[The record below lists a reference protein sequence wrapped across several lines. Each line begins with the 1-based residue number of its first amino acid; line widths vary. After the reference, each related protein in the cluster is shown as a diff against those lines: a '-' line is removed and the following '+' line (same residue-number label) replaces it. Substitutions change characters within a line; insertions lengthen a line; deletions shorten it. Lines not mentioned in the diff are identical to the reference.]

1 MVKNILVLD
10 DGTEIAAGTVGQNAI
25 LSLTCT
31 ETVSKT
37 TDLCP
42 GAACSNKLEITIWVE
57 PGTDLPIT
65 SGTRL
70 THYRETSG
78 QRTLAGTYWA
88 VKPTSQTRNTYKIYA
103 YDAVSLLDGVQST
116 WLRSIQDQFPMT
128 LWKFAG
134 LVAQR
139 CGVTIVNS
147 SLPRNGTYLVQAFY
161 ADNLTGRQLLAW
173 VAEASCTFLRATSDG
188 KIEFAWYTDY
198 SSSQSIGPTV
208 YIRDGLSHDKF
219 QTAPVVKV
227 QIRQSDDDVGV
238 LYPSDE
244 SGSNALVIQGN
255 LLLTSA
261 TAEALK
267 PVAQAIFETMQGV
280 TYTPLKVTV
289 PADFPLPAPGNIVSV
304 TDARGNVLSSYIMN
318 RTISGQ
324 QVTLESTGNA
334 TRDGTAAV
342 NEQSYKNLTGK
353 MLEIKTSVDGLEVK
367 ASDLTGKYTDL
378 KATVDGLSS
387 EVKKDTK
394 ITGGGNLILG
404 SESFKNANYVGI
416 DSSVAYGDDGSATI
430 TNANTNRYFIFNTAG
445 ARITKG
451 VTLCL
456 SVMYKPISGTDGLCL
471 SLTFAGDNGTS
482 YVPSIKTENAVS
494 KTYVGSGVTK
504 KSAATYTPGTSD
516 QSIASGQYLNGTQ
529 TIKGDSN
536 LTAANIKSG
545 VKIFN
550 VTGSYA
556 GSSSG
561 GNTPNLQTKTVTP
574 SESTQTV
581 SPDSGYDG
589 LSKVTVNAISNT
601 YIGSD
606 VTKKSAATY
615 IPKTTDQSI
624 ASGQYLSG
632 TQTIKGDA
640 NLVAGNIKSGVNIF
654 GVTGT
659 YAGGGSSGDNGN
671 NNVEAYAITDT
682 NPSVSFKTAS
692 GTIKIW
698 GYGTITSSG
707 GWGGQTTSLVAF
719 EGDKYHKSAIY
730 GGPSSTNLSLS
741 ISNGK
746 LTGLPSGLTAISAI
760 VTRGI

>member
-1 MVKNILVLD
+1 M
-10 DGTEIAAGTVGQNAI
+10 
-25 LSLTCT
+25 
-31 ETVSKT
+31 
-37 TDLCP
+37 
-42 GAACSNKLEITIWVE
+42 
-57 PGTDLPIT
+57 
-65 SGTRL
+65 
-70 THYRETSG
+70 
-78 QRTLAGTYWA
+78 
-88 VKPTSQTRNTYKIYA
+88 
-103 YDAVSLLDGVQST
+103 GV
-116 WLRSIQDQFPMT
+116 
-128 LWKFAG
+128 
-134 LVAQR
+134 
-139 CGVTIVNS
+139 
-147 SLPRNGTYLVQAFY
+147 YL
-161 ADNLTGRQLLAW
+161 
-173 VAEASCTFLRATSDG
+173 
-188 KIEFAWYTDY
+188 
-198 SSSQSIGPTV
+198 
-208 YIRDGLSHDKF
+208 
-219 QTAPVVKV
+219 
-227 QIRQSDDDVGV
+227 
-238 LYPSDE
+238 
-244 SGSNALVIQGN
+244 GSNAVD
-255 LLLTSA
+255 
-261 TAEALK
+261 
-267 PVAQAIFETMQGV
+267 MQGGFVSGGSSGVKLQSKTV
-280 TYTPLKVTV
+280 TPSENTQTVNPDSSYDALSSVTV
-289 PADFPLPAPGNIVSV
+289 GAISN
-304 TDARGNVLSSYIMN
+304 TYI
-318 RTISGQ
+318 
-324 QVTLESTGNA
+324 
-334 TRDGTAAV
+334 
-342 NEQSYKNLTGK
+342 
-353 MLEIKTSVDGLEVK
+353 
-367 ASDLTGKYTDL
+367 
-378 KATVDGLSS
+378 
-387 EVKKDTK
+387 
-394 ITGGGNLILG
+394 
-404 SESFKNANYVGI
+404 
-416 DSSVAYGDDGSATI
+416 
-430 TNANTNRYFIFNTAG
+430 
-445 ARITKG
+445 
-451 VTLCL
+451 
-456 SVMYKPISGTDGLCL
+456 
-471 SLTFAGDNGTS
+471 
-482 YVPSIKTENAVS
+482 
-494 KTYVGSGVTK
+494 GSGVTK

-536 LTAANIKSG
+536 LTATNIKSG

-589 LSKVTVNAISNT
+589 LSKVTVNAISST

-659 YAGGGSSGDNGN
+659 YAGGGSSGGNGN

-682 NPSVSFKTAS
+682 NPSVNFKTAS

-746 LTGLPSGLTAISAI
+746 LTGLPSGLSAISAI